1 MTGVSGKG
9 DLLIERVELVEL
21 TELTELLGLWLDL
34 TDAVGKG
41 DLVID
46 LTEPALVGGAGVKGG
61 AGMPSNG
68 TRDTTVPV

>member
-1 MTGVSGKG
+1 M
-9 DLLIERVELVEL
+9 IEQVELVEL
-21 TELTELLGLWLDL
+21 AEFTELTEFLGLWLDL

-46 LTEPALVGGAGVKGG
+46 LTEPALVGGPGVKGG

-68 TRDTTVPV
+68 TSDTMVPV